1 MIMYA
6 ILSIPLSFL
15 LFMSLKHVIS
25 LADGKTWKT
34 FFFGVILATPSFLIV
49 HNIRRPLPA
58 ELTMQRIFFHVLFYE
73 HLFLLLFPLGLYFLF
88 YIARRGYTRHET
100 DSGEKALIF
109 FSGFYSIL
117 IISDVLIWSE
127 LRDLYVLFLQPSL
140 RIASVLVI
148 VVGIVIFDQNFGWK
162 RYAGLGAIFGYMA
175 AAAAVTMLYWSGFI
189 FIAILG
195 TTVLLGL
202 MVFTY
207 LKTHE

>member
-1 MIMYA
+1 MYA

-15 LFMSLKHVIS
+15 LFMGLKHEAG
-25 LADGKTWKT
+25 LTDGKTWKT

-49 HNIRRPLPA
+49 QNIRRPWPA
-58 ELTMQRIFFHVLFYE
+58 ELTMQRIFFHVLFNE
-73 HLFLLLFPLGLYFLF
+73 HLFLLLFPLGLYFIF
-88 YIARRGYTRHET
+88 YIARGGYTHSDT
-100 DSGEKALIF
+100 NVGEKVLIF

-117 IISDVLIWSE
+117 VISDVLIYSE

-175 AAAAVTMLYWSGFI
+175 AAAAVTMLYWSGFLV
-189 FIAILG
+189 IAILS
-195 TTVLLGL
+195 TAVLLGS

-207 LKTHE
+207 LKIHE